1 MRKIFK
7 EPLLVFFLLGGAI
20 FVLFQQVS
28 DKSQPD
34 NAEIVVTGK
43 RIELL
48 TKGFEKIWQRP
59 PLDEELEG
67 LIQNYI
73 RQEVFYREALAIGL
87 DKNDDVVRRRLRQK
101 MQFISE
107 DIAALAEPTEPE
119 LEEYLAGHQEDY
131 RQPPRYSFHQIYFDL
146 SKRGKTVQ
154 EDAETLL
161 KKLQTT
167 DVDIAELGD
176 SLILEPRFTNTSERD
191 IERAFGFR
199 FAKSLAEMVIGSWQ
213 GPVRSGLG
221 LHLVRID
228 ERLDGRD
235 AELNDVR
242 ELVLRDYSALKRKQT
257 NEELYELLR
266 KRYRVTVEKTVN
278 ADKSEQSTIKLSM
291 TDIVND

>member
-1 MRKIFK
+1 MQKIFK

-43 RIELL
+43 QVELL
-48 TKGFEKIWQRP
+48 TKGFKKIWQRP
-59 PLDEELEG
+59 PFDEELDG
-67 LIQNYI
+67 LIKNYI
-73 RQEVFYREALAIGL
+73 RQEVFYREALAMGL

-107 DIAALAEPTEPE
+107 DISALAKPTEPE
-119 LEEYLAGHQEDY
+119 LEEYLALHQEDY
-131 RQPPRYSFHQIYFDL
+131 RQPRRYSFHQIYFDP
-146 SKRGKTVQ
+146 SKRGKTVRK
-154 EDAETLL
+154 DAETLL

-167 DVDIAELGD
+167 DIDSVVPGD
-176 SLILEPRFTNTSERD
+176 SLILEPRFNKTSERD
-191 IERAFGFR
+191 IERVFGFR
-199 FAKSLAEMVIGSWQ
+199 FAKSLAEMDTGSWQ

-228 ERLDGRD
+228 ELIDGRD

-257 NEELYELLR
+257 NEKLYDLLR

-278 ADKSEQSTIKLSM
+278 ADTAEQSTITLSM
-291 TDIVND
+291 GGTSS